1 MSTTV
6 TSLRKQRKRAQKS
19 QEELAAVLYI
29 TRSAYSK
36 LERGQTELSVKRACQ
51 IARFLNIP
59 VSELLPLPTPNPA
72 EIGEPAAELLYLRAA
87 AEHSVLDAYIR
98 AGMDYQENIPFD
110 ELDENCWIYLDLCG
124 IKTREEYE
132 AAGRLI
138 TRPASGGDQ
147 VAFEQILR
155 DPGIYALFEHG
166 IIGETFL
173 LDFWQDFQAKATP
186 FFEFENKPFG
196 AVTKPL
202 FADGPEPSANAAMI
216 SSWPEPLLFGP
227 DEADEEAAPEVAELR
242 RPVYQ
247 PGAPLEE
254 FLEEFRAYN
263 GAVRAQH
270 HATYTPEE
278 ILEQISSLPPVNWTE
293 ISQKSDA
300 DLLAWELAE
309 LVFHDPDPAFAHLR
323 NDPAEYTRTLVRLVG
338 LTWVVESTS
347 EEQTAIDVLQEEANR
362 LVGKAYSDDFQAA
375 CELFASKHRDAYRP
389 PGTYSG
395 ANSNE

>member
-6 TSLRKQRKRAQKS
+6 IRLRELRKRAQKS
-19 QEELAAVLYI
+19 QEEMAAVLHI

-51 IARFLNIP
+51 IAQFLNIL
-59 VSELLPLPTPNPA
+59 VSELLLLPAPNPA
-72 EIGEPAAELLYLRAA
+72 EVGIPAAELLYLRAT

-98 AGMDYQENIPFD
+98 ASMGYQENIPFD
-110 ELDENCWIYLDLCG
+110 ELDENCWIYLNLCE

-132 AAGRLI
+132 DAGRLI
-138 TRPASGGDQ
+138 TRPAAGADQ
-147 VAFEQILR
+147 AAFEHILR
-155 DPGIYALFEHG
+155 DPGIYALFKHG
-166 IIGETFL
+166 IIGEPFL
-173 LDFWQDFQAKATP
+173 LNFWQDFQAKATP
-186 FFEFENKPFG
+186 YFEFEGKPFG

-202 FADGPEPSANAAMI
+202 FTDEPEPSANAAII
-216 SSWPEPLLFGP
+216 SSWPRPLLFGP
-227 DEADEEAAPEVAELR
+227 DEADEEAEAEAAELR

-247 PGAPLEE
+247 TGRPLDE

-263 GAVRAQH
+263 GAVHAQYVVR
-270 HATYTPEE
+270 YTPEE
-278 ILEQISSLPPVNWTE
+278 IQEQISKLPPVNWTD

-323 NDPAEYTRTLVRLVG
+323 NDPAEYARTLARLVG

-347 EEQTAIDVLQEEANR
+347 EQQTAIDVMQEEANR
-362 LVGKAYSDDFQAA
+362 LAGEAYSDDFQAA

-389 PGTYSG
+389 LGTYSVTI
-395 ANSNE
+395 